1 MVYDIPLFIN
11 NYKLKVN
18 LRNMF
23 KIKKSLGF
31 TLVELLVVIAIIGI
45 LASVVLVSLN
55 GARSKARDARRI
67 ADIHQIS
74 LALES
79 YYDSNQGH
87 DGADADTGTDYP
99 SLGGTVSASLELL
112 VPDFMANEPKDP
124 QTNASYLYA
133 AIGPVAGS
141 AICNSYH
148 LGTTLE
154 NAGNV
159 ALTNDADDA
168 VGVIC
173 ANSPADFD
181 GAVDAVYDIKP

>member
-1 MVYDIPLFIN
+1 
-11 NYKLKVN
+11 
-18 LRNMF
+18 
-23 KIKKSLGF
+23 
-31 TLVELLVVIAIIGI
+31 
-45 LASVVLVSLN
+45 
-55 GARSKARDARRI
+55 
-67 ADIHQIS
+67 
-74 LALES
+74 
-79 YYDSNQGH
+79 
-87 DGADADTGTDYP
+87 
-99 SLGGTVSASLELL
+99 
-112 VPDFMANEPKDP
+112 MANEPKDP